1 MELAEKELVNIKRRL
16 EKVECEL
23 KLKNTRVN
31 FFLIITNYI
40 YRYIQMI
47 IFLEKWNGVWRRIK
61 WNGFV

>member
-47 IFLEKWNGVWRRIK
+47 IFLEK
-61 WNGFV
+61 